1 MFVVGLCGGTASG
14 KTTVAE
20 SLKKYFKDRIELL
33 ACDNYY
39 YSHPELSYEERKKVN
54 YDLPDSID
62 IQRIIEDIN
71 NLKAGNVIQQPVFSF
86 KTLLQENETIITKPA
101 PILIVDGI
109 FLLYYPILRDCC
121 DIKVFIDTDS
131 EVRFARRIIRDTIVH
146 NRSLEFVINQYLTMA
161 KPMHEIYVEP
171 YKKYADIILPFNES
185 EEKRINLLVRLIE
198 NNMTK

>member
-1 MFVVGLCGGTASG
+1 M
-14 KTTVAE
+14 
-20 SLKKYFKDRIELL
+20 
-33 ACDNYY
+33 
-39 YSHPELSYEERKKVN
+39 
-54 YDLPDSID
+54 
-62 IQRIIEDIN
+62 
-71 NLKAGNVIQQPVFSF
+71 
-86 KTLLQENETIITKPA
+86 
-101 PILIVDGI
+101 IVDGI

-131 EVRFARRIIRDTIVH
+131 EVRFARRIIRDTTVH